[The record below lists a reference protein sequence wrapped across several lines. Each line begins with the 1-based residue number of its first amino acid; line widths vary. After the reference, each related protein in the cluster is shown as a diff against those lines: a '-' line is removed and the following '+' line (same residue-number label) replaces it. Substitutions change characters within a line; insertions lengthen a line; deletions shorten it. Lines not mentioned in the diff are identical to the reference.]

1 MRLNKF
7 LGFSILVSSIGLFAV
22 DGPTVKNMS
31 GPWIKVHLSDNN
43 GNLFESREA
52 KYQQS
57 VTMTK
62 CVPGRLLLVEWG
74 EKESDGRPKVVG
86 APMKNCGSKV
96 IFTSSYEFI
105 KESNDWGDEEGSKD
119 WNTAKRT
126 CESKGM
132 RLPSKAEL
140 IAVQKAG
147 ASGWKRDW
155 YWTNETIS
163 DKQAI
168 HVDVST
174 GSSEAWSIDSFKTSL
189 VRCHTK

>member
-62 CVPGRLLLVEWG
+62 CVPGRLLLVE
-74 EKESDGRPKVVG
+74 
-86 APMKNCGSKV
+86 
-96 IFTSSYEFI
+96 
-105 KESNDWGDEEGSKD
+105 